1 MPIPNLASAF
11 CMTLNHLMKV
21 EYICI
26 QDRLEAHVVRRD
38 PKLRMIL
45 PSIKQIFWTSLSSKI
60 VLKKEGLLLKDVLL

>member
-1 MPIPNLASAF
+1 
-11 CMTLNHLMKV
+11 MKV

-60 VLKKEGLLLKDVLL
+60 VLKKEGLVLKDVLL